1 MHECRDKQHSSG
13 SFTNIGYGNGNQSE
27 NDKRYGEIE
36 EFSKDGVEGHEQPY
50 QRCRQEISDS
60 DTKYNSYDDTWQ
72 KSYVYFLH
80 YEVLAV
86 CYKSN
91 TFSETIRTN
100 IFDMCYR

>member
-1 MHECRDKQHSSG
+1 MIRGMEKLRNSQ
-13 SFTNIGYGNGNQSE
+13 
-27 NDKRYGEIE
+27 
-36 EFSKDGVEGHEQPY
+36 DGVEGHEQPY